1 MPSGC
6 SRPPRASS
14 DETQEN
20 HSGTEGRGAIL
31 TPSDETQENHSGTRG
46 RRANLTRPRSFRAG
60 AAAQAEHDMD
70 SMAFGPICEMFVR
83 CAESVAEPQPP
94 RSKRNCTDRSRRRSG
109 SSCSR
114 GTATSDLADTSASSS
129 QGRAKRL
136 LQIKIKTMFVDALTR
151 RCQPPL
157 AARSARRW
165 SPARRSHPS
174 PSRATGPAARRWR
187 RRHLPPST

>member
-6 SRPPRASS
+6 SRPPRAS
-14 DETQEN
+14 
-20 HSGTEGRGAIL
+20 
-31 TPSDETQENHSGTRG
+31 SDETQENHSGTRG

-94 RSKRNCTDRSRRRSG
+94 RSKRNCADRSRRRSG
-109 SSCSR
+109 SSSR
-114 GTATSDLADTSASSS
+114 GTARLRTWRIHRRLVARVAI
-129 QGRAKRL
+129 RL
-136 LQIKIKTMFVDALTR
+136 LQIKIDTMFVDALTR